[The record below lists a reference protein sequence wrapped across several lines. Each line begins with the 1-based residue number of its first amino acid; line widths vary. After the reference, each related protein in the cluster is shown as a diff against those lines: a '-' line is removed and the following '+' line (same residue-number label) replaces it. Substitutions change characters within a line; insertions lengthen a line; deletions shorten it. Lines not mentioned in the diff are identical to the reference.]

1 MEPEDFK
8 LIKQEI
14 TEIEQALG
22 TQEGFFTSLIKS
34 ETDWSFII
42 KLHAFFEA
50 VCTVV
55 ILKALG
61 KNELIDVI
69 SRANIRVKT
78 QYIEKLSLLGKEAV
92 EFIRGLSNLRNTYVH
107 NIKNVSLDLETYLK
121 QLDKAKRNDFVEKLG
136 YSIAEEI
143 KIRKITVKKKDF
155 ILENP
160 RLAIHLGAFSVLSEL
175 AAQLVMDKLRLREVD
190 IEKKEAEFH
199 KRIAE
204 FFLAYL
210 TPVRPVIAPH

>member
-22 TQEGFFTSLIKS
+22 TQEGFFISLIKS

-92 EFIRGLSNLRNTYVH
+92 KFIRGLSNLRNTYVH

-121 QLDKAKRNDFVEKLG
+121 QLDKAKRNEFVEKLG
-136 YSIAEEI
+136 YS
-143 KIRKITVKKKDF
+143 
-155 ILENP
+155 
-160 RLAIHLGAFSVLSEL
+160 S
-175 AAQLVMDKLRLREVD
+175 
-190 IEKKEAEFH
+190 
-199 KRIAE
+199 
-204 FFLAYL
+204 
-210 TPVRPVIAPH
+210 